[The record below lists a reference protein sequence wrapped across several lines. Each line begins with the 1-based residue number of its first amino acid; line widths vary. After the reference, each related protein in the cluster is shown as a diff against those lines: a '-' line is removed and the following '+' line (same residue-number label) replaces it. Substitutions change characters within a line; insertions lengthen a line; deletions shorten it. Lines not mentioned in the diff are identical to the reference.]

1 MSIKKQKIPVIC
13 YHNIGTQK
21 EIDKIEQESKRWII
35 EKNFFEKQIRLIKK
49 LGYKTLTLKEF

>member
-13 YHNIGTQK
+13 YHNIGTHK

-35 EKNFFEKQIRLIKK
+35 EKNFLLI
-49 LGYKTLTLKEF
+49 